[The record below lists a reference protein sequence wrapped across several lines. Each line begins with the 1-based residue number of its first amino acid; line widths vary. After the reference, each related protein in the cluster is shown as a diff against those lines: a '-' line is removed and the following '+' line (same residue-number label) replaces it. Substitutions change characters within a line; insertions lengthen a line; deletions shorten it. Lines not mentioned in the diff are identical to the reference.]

1 MMKYSFNWRVF
12 MQIVLSLGLVAS
24 SLFVVL
30 VQRGDASAQ
39 HWAFGMIGMVMGF
52 WLRTESHNREV
63 SQH

>member
-1 MMKYSFNWRVF
+1 
-12 MQIVLSLGLVAS
+12 MQVVLSLGLVTS

-52 WLRTESHNREV
+52 WLRSESH
-63 SQH
+63 SQQQPAQ